1 MGRGDVATP
10 SGRVLLDP
18 MRPIVPIA
26 TVSLASGPT
35 RVPLPIPAE
44 FAGATVNL
52 QAVLFSGASPLR
64 AEMTAGLEV
73 TVQ

>member
-52 QAVLFSGASPLR
+52 QAVLITNTSPLR
-64 AEMTAGLEV
+64 VAMTAGLEV
-73 TVQ
+73 TIQ